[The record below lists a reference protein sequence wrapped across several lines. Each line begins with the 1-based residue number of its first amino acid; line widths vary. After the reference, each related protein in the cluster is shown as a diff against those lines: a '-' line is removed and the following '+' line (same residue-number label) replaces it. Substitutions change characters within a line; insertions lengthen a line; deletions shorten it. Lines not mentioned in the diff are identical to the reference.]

1 MVALVADIGGTN
13 ARFALVEPERIQ
25 PSSNETPLSP
35 VIEQSVVSFA
45 VADFE
50 TFEAAL
56 TAYLQQCEAPQMSSG
71 VVAVATPVLED
82 QLVFTNSH
90 WRFSQDAIRHS
101 FGMPALKFIN
111 DFSALAL
118 AIPQLSRN
126 DLKQIGVPAL
136 PAQGKSDV
144 VCQIRAVVGAGTG
157 FGVSALLTDSSG
169 SRAIEGEGGHSM
181 MRVRNAREFALQQ
194 QLTLMRQT
202 SHGDSYVS
210 AENMLSGP
218 GLEQT
223 YRALLAID
231 AQQAQA
237 KDAADILQA
246 GLSGTDA
253 YARETLDLFC
263 QQLGYC
269 AGDIAITLGA
279 CSGVYIGGGIVPRMA
294 EYLETS
300 SFRSCFDNKG
310 AMTGYMKQI
319 PVMLITEPRAAMLG
333 AATLL

>member
-13 ARFALVEPERIQ
+13 ARFGLVEVDRIQ
-25 PSSNETPLSP
+25 STSNETPVTPLL
-35 VIEQSVVSFA
+35 EQSVASYP
-45 VADFE
+45 VAEFE

-56 TAYLQQCEAPQMSSG
+56 TAYLKQCQAPQISSG

-90 WRFSQDAIRHS
+90 WRFSQDDIRRT
-101 FGMPALKFIN
+101 FDIPALKFIN
-111 DFSALAL
+111 DFSALAFAL
-118 AIPQLSRN
+118 PQLGRD

-136 PAQGKSDV
+136 PTQGKSDD

-157 FGVSALLTDSSG
+157 FGVSGLVTDASG
-169 SRAIEGEGGHSM
+169 SRAIDGEGGYSM
-181 MRVRNAREFALQQ
+181 MRVGTTREFDLQQ
-194 QLTLMRQT
+194 QLTLMNQT
-202 SHGDSYVS
+202 AQGDSYISVES
-210 AENMLSGP
+210 LLSGP

-223 YRALLAID
+223 YLALLAID
-231 AQQAQA
+231 NQTAQMKVAP
-237 KDAADILQA
+237 DILQE

-269 AGDIAITLGA
+269 TGDIAITLGA
-279 CSGVYIGGGIVPRMA
+279 RSGVFIGGGILPRMA
-294 EYLETS
+294 EYLEAS

-310 AMTGYMKQI
+310 AMTDYMKQI
-319 PVMLITEPRAAMLG
+319 PVMLITEPRAALLG
-333 AATLL
+333 AAALL

>member
-13 ARFALVEPERIQ
+13 ARFALVEVDRIQ
-25 PSSNETPLSP
+25 STSNETPDTHL
-35 VIEQSVVSFA
+35 IEQSVASFA

-56 TAYLQQCEAPQMSSG
+56 TAYLEQCDSPPISSG

-82 QLVFTNSH
+82 QLVFTNCH
-90 WRFSQDAIRHS
+90 WRFSQDAMRRTFDI
-101 FGMPALKFIN
+101 PALEFIN
-111 DFSALAL
+111 DFSALAFAL
-118 AIPQLSRN
+118 PRLSPN
-126 DLKQIGVPAL
+126 NLKHIGVPAR
-136 PAQGKSDV
+136 PVQEKSDD

-157 FGVSALLTDSSG
+157 FGVSALVTDASG
-169 SRAIEGEGGHSM
+169 SRAIDGEGGYSM
-181 MRVRNAREFALQQ
+181 MRVGSDREFALRQ
-194 QLTLMRQT
+194 QLALMGR
-202 SHGDSYVS
+202 SPHGDSYIS
-210 AENMLSGP
+210 AESLLSGP

-231 AQQAQA
+231 SQVART
-237 KDAADILQA
+237 KSAADILQE
-246 GLSGTDA
+246 GLSGKDA

-279 CSGVYIGGGIVPRMA
+279 RSGVFIGGGIVPRMA
-294 EYLETS
+294 EYLEAS

-310 AMTGYMKQI
+310 VMTDYMKQI
-319 PVMLITEPRAAMLG
+319 PIMLITEPRAALLG
-333 AATLL
+333 AAALL